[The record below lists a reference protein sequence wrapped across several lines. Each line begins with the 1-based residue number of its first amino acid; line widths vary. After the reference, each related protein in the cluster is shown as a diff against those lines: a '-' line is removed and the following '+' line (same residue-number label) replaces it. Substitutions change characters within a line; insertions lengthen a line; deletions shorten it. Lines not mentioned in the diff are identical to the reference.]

1 MTGQG
6 ARLEAMSASLETD
19 QIRVGARNRHDPRFL
34 TMSTSCTLRLR
45 GWLPFDG
52 PLLASG
58 TVDEVLHPDGLTTP
72 VQGTHH
78 SRNSSHQVNEPCE
91 VHEGDNVATYD
102 IIIKGG
108 TVVDGTRV
116 PRYVADIGIK
126 DGQIAQIGGLG
137 NGKAAT
143 ADQVLDASGLI
154 VAPGFVDLH
163 THYDAQI
170 QWDAWCTISGWHGV
184 TSVVLGNCGF
194 GFAPVHPEG
203 RDRAMLTMSR
213 TEAIPFESMKA
224 GMLWD
229 WVTFPEW
236 LDTLERIPKGL
247 NVLSYVPVAPLM
259 IWVMGLEAAKSRPAT
274 PEERKEMQRLL
285 HEAMDAGACGFSLQR
300 LGENSVQADYDGTP
314 MVTDTMVDEDVLALA
329 EVLRERDEGFIQIT
343 QVTDRSNTEADLR
356 FQERMAEVAGRPVLH
371 NLVVA
376 AQDPALHRKKLAWLE
391 DCNRRGLR
399 MFGQGATLRAAF
411 TFTLEDW
418 NLYDNSPAWN
428 KATTGTREEKKAKM
442 ADPEIRA
449 AIKRETDEA
458 VEKLQ
463 QTQALGG
470 PIQDLMIQHVADDP
484 ALEQYVGMTV
494 GQMAE
499 DQGKDAIDAMLDLA
513 LATDLQ
519 AEFLTQDRNQGSEQH
534 AENMA
539 EMITSPYTVCGVSD
553 GGAHTKFFTGGS
565 YPTDFLSWMV
575 RDSGKVS
582 LEEAHYRLSY
592 LPAHMAGFRDRGYLR
607 DGAPADIVVYD
618 LDGLR
623 VKPDRWQGEVTHD
636 FPGGEWRRVQ
646 RAEGYR
652 WILVNGEV
660 TFEDGLCTGATP
672 GRLLRHGTA

>member
-1 MTGQG
+1 M
-6 ARLEAMSASLETD
+6 A
-19 QIRVGARNRHDPRFL
+19 N
-34 TMSTSCTLRLR
+34 
-45 GWLPFDG
+45 
-52 PLLASG
+52 
-58 TVDEVLHPDGLTTP
+58 
-72 VQGTHH
+72 
-78 SRNSSHQVNEPCE
+78 
-91 VHEGDNVATYD
+91 YD
-102 IIIKGG
+102 IIIRGG

-116 PRYVADIGIK
+116 PRYRADVGIK
-126 DGQIAQIGGLG
+126 DGRIARIGGLG
-137 NGKAAT
+137 NGEASAT
-143 ADQVLDASGLI
+143 QVLDATGLI
-154 VAPGFVDLH
+154 VAPGFIDLH

-194 GFAPVHPEG
+194 GFAPVKPEG

-213 TEAIPFESMKA
+213 TEAIPFESMKT

-236 LDTLERIPKGL
+236 LDTLQRIPKGL

-274 PEERKEMQRLL
+274 PEERREMQRLL
-285 HEAMDAGACGFSLQR
+285 HEAMDAGACGFSIQR
-300 LGENSVQADYDGTP
+300 FGENSIQADYDGTP
-314 MVTDTMVDEDVLALA
+314 MVTDTMVDEDILALA
-329 EVLRERDEGFIQIT
+329 EVLAERDEGFIQISQAT
-343 QVTDRSNTEADLR
+343 EGLAGGEADLR
-356 FQERMAEVAGRPVLH
+356 FQERLAEVARRPILH
-371 NLVVA
+371 NLVGA
-376 AQDPALHRKKLAWLE
+376 GQNPEFHRKKLAWLE

-428 KATTGTREEKKAKM
+428 KATTGTHDEKMAKL

-449 AIKRETDEA
+449 GIKAETGAA

-470 PIQDLMIQHVADDP
+470 PIQDLMIQHAANDP
-484 ALEQYVGMTV
+484 DLEQFVGMTV

-499 DQGKDAIDAMLDLA
+499 IQGKDPIDAMLDLA
-513 LATDLQ
+513 LATDLK
-519 AEFLTQDRNQGSEQH
+519 AEFLTQDRLQGSEAH
-534 AENMA
+534 ATNMA

-565 YPTDFLSWMV
+565 YPTDFLCWMV

-592 LPAHMAGFRDRGYLR
+592 LPGHMAGFRDRGYLGE
-607 DGAPADIVVYD
+607 GAPADIVVYD
-618 LDGLR
+618 LDRLR
-623 VKPDRWQGEVTHD
+623 VTPDRWQGEITYD

-652 WILVNGEV
+652 WIMVNGEV
-660 TFEDGLCTGATP
+660 TFEDGTCTGATP
-672 GRLLRHGTA
+672 GRLLRHGRG